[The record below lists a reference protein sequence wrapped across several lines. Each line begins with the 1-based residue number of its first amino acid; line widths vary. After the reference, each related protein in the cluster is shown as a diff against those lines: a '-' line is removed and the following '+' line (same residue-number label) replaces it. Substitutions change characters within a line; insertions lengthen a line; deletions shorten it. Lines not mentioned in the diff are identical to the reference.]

1 MENWPS
7 NSDFLAL
14 SYSVLWFKMGFPGS
28 SVGKEYT
35 RNARNPGLTPGLER
49 CPGEG
54 IGYPFQYS
62 CAFLVTQMIKNLPAV
77 RETWSQSLGWE
88 DPLEEGMAAHSG
100 ILPGKSHGQRSLVG
114 YSPWGRRELDTTER
128 D

>member
-1 MENWPS
+1 
-7 NSDFLAL
+7 
-14 SYSVLWFKMGFPGS
+14 MGFPGS
-28 SVGKEYT
+28 SIGKEYIS
-35 RNARNPGLTPGLER
+35 NARNPGLIPELER

-62 CAFLVTQMIKNLPAV
+62 CAFLVTQMIKNPPAM
-77 RETWSQSLGWE
+77 RETWSKFLGWE
-88 DPLEEGMAAHSG
+88 DPLEEGMAAHSS
-100 ILPGKSHGQRSLVG
+100 ILAGKSHGQRSLVG